1 MASSF
6 RPSFLL
12 LFLHLDDTT
21 SEAAA
26 AKGDG
31 SMVQKAS
38 TNLTDMMQ
46 KAIAREIQ
54 VSVQYMW
61 QHIMAKGLESAEIAE
76 TFEEVAIAEMKH
88 AEKIAER
95 LFYFDVVPT
104 TKPSPIVIV
113 PTLKEMLEA
122 DAKAEEEAIDL
133 YKEIIKQAASE
144 GDSTT
149 RLLFEQILADEEEH
163 HDTFTTLLG
172 R

>member
-1 MASSF
+1 
-6 RPSFLL
+6 
-12 LFLHLDDTT
+12 
-21 SEAAA
+21 
-26 AKGDG
+26 
-31 SMVQKAS
+31 MVQKAS
-38 TNLTDMMQ
+38 TTLTDMMQ

-76 TFEEVAIAEMKH
+76 TFEEVAVAEMKH

-95 LFYFDVVPT
+95 LFYFDVIPT
-104 TKPSPIVIV
+104 TKPSPIVVV

-149 RLLFEQILADEEEH
+149 RLLFEPILADEEEH